1 MLTCG
6 GRAGSR
12 RVCVTAT
19 WPSSACTTPS
29 RPSHDTSEVR
39 LSYKNQDGPPLPLCE
54 RVANRSV
61 HIPHCTPSLPALSR
75 DSPHILTLP
84 LLFAESP
91 PGAPFLRGL
100 VRGLLEAFK
109 WCHERGVV
117 LKTIDPNMM
126 YLDRY
131 GLDMGLS
138 YSSSRGTGSERTP
151 AIGILSRAE
160 CSVRLLRVPSLCT

>member
-1 MLTCG
+1 MVAGRGVG
-6 GRAGSR
+6 GSASQLRGLRARALHPLGPHTTHPRYDYNILIRMARLSHSVKGSR
-12 RVCVTAT
+12 IDQCISHTA
-19 WPSSACTTPS
+19 PP
-29 RPSHDTSEVR
+29 HF
-39 LSYKNQDGPPLPLCE
+39 PLP
-54 RVANRSV
+54 
-61 HIPHCTPSLPALSR
+61 H
-75 DSPHILTLP
+75 DSTHILPLP

>member
-1 MLTCG
+1 MLPGRGVG
-6 GRAGSR
+6 GSASQLRGLRARALHPLGPHTTHPRYDYHTKIKMALLSHSVKGSR
-12 RVCVTAT
+12 I
-19 WPSSACTTPS
+19 
-29 RPSHDTSEVR
+29 E
-39 LSYKNQDGPPLPLCE
+39 
-54 RVANRSV
+54 SV